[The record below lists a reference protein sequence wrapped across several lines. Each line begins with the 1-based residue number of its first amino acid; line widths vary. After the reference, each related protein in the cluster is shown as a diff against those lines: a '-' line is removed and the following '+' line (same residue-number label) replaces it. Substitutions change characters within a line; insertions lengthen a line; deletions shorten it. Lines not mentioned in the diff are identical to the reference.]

1 MKGYIE
7 HKVKQTSVW
16 STNVLENGAF
26 SEDDIKKSLED
37 IFILKNSID
46 PDRNSYGIIDFPGI
60 QYLLSYTFSDIVD
73 QMLLYCKRETI
84 STYLYSR
91 TNKSFHSH
99 LFKNW
104 IYLSYS
110 NEPQSFWHHH
120 EQLPISVPVP
130 PPGQDKIVAF
140 KGNLTFVF
148 YLSLPDNMEE
158 KGGLIHF
165 TTKEVDKD
173 TQHHKSLK
181 EYTYKP
187 KVGDLIIFPS
197 SLNHFPEQSSDST
210 TRVVLAG
217 NAHFRKNISL
227 I

>member
-37 IFILKNSID
+37 IFKLKNFID
-46 PDRNSYGIIDFPGI
+46 PDRNSHNINISPGI
-60 QYLLSYTFSDIVD
+60 QYMLNYSFSDTVD
-73 QMLLYCKRETI
+73 QMLLYCKKETTN
-84 STYLYSR
+84 TYLHNR

-99 LFKNW
+99 LINNW
-104 IYLSYS
+104 IYIAYS
-110 NEPQSFWHHH
+110 NEPNQFWHHH
-120 EQLPISVPVP
+120 ENLKIEVPEPVTGKERRIP
-130 PPGQDKIVAF
+130 FRGDFTYV
-140 KGNLTFVF
+140 L

-165 TTKEVDKD
+165 TTKDWDKD
-173 TQHHKSLK
+173 TMNDESLI

-187 KVGDLIIFPS
+187 KVGDLIIFPAW
-197 SLNHFPEQSSDST
+197 LNHMPEQSTDPT
-210 TRVVLAG
+210 TRVILGG
-217 NAHFRKNISL
+217 NAHFRKNVSL

>member
-16 STNVLENGAF
+16 ATNVLENGAF
-26 SEDDIKKSLED
+26 SEDDIKKSLEE
-37 IFILKNSID
+37 IFILKNFID
-46 PDRNSYGIIDFPGI
+46 PDRNSHGISISPGI
-60 QYLLSYTFSDIVD
+60 QYLLNFSFSDIVD
-73 QMLLYCKRETI
+73 QMLLYCKKETTN
-84 STYLYSR
+84 TYLHNR

-99 LFKNW
+99 LFNNW
-104 IYLSYS
+104 IYISYT
-110 NEPQSFWHHH
+110 NEPYQFWHDH
-120 EQLPISVPVP
+120 EDLQITSPQPITGKDRRVPFRGDFTYV
-130 PPGQDKIVAF
+130 
-140 KGNLTFVF
+140 L

-165 TTKEVDKD
+165 TTKEVDESKMND
-173 TQHHKSLK
+173 KSIK

-197 SLNHFPEQSSDST
+197 WLSHMPEQSTDPT
-210 TRVVLAG
+210 TRVILGG
-217 NAHFRKNISL
+217 NAHFRKNTSL

>member
-37 IFILKNSID
+37 IFKLKNFID
-46 PDRNSYGIIDFPGI
+46 PDRNSHNINISPGI
-60 QYLLSYTFSDIVD
+60 QYMLNYSFSDTVD
-73 QMLLYCKRETI
+73 QMLLYCKKETTN
-84 STYLYSR
+84 TYLHNR

-99 LFKNW
+99 LINNW
-104 IYLSYS
+104 VYIAYS
-110 NEPQSFWHHH
+110 NEPNQFWHHH
-120 EQLPISVPVP
+120 ENLKIEVPEPVTGKERRIP
-130 PPGQDKIVAF
+130 FRGDFTYV
-140 KGNLTFVF
+140 L

-165 TTKEVDKD
+165 TTKDWDKD
-173 TQHHKSLK
+173 TMNDESLI

-187 KVGDLIIFPS
+187 KVGDLIIFPAW
-197 SLNHFPEQSSDST
+197 LNHMPEQSTDPT
-210 TRVVLAG
+210 TRVILGG
-217 NAHFRKNISL
+217 NAHFRKNVSL

>member
-16 STNVLENGAF
+16 ATNVLENGAF

-37 IFILKNSID
+37 IFILKNFID
-46 PDRNSYGIIDFPGI
+46 PDRKSHNIAISPGI
-60 QYLLSYTFSDIVD
+60 QYMLNYSFSDTVD
-73 QMLLYCKRETI
+73 QMLLYCKKETTN
-84 STYLYSR
+84 TYLHNR

-99 LFKNW
+99 LINNW
-104 IYLSYS
+104 IYISYS
-110 NEPQSFWHHH
+110 NEPNQFWHHH
-120 EQLPISVPVP
+120 ENLQIDVPEPVTGKERRIP
-130 PPGQDKIVAF
+130 FRGDFTYV
-140 KGNLTFVF
+140 L

-165 TTKEVDKD
+165 TTKDFDKD
-173 TQHHKSLK
+173 KMGDKSLL

-187 KVGDLIIFPS
+187 KVGDLIIFPAWLS
-197 SLNHFPEQSSDST
+197 HMPEQSTDPT
-210 TRVVLAG
+210 TRVILGG
-217 NAHFRKNISL
+217 NAHFRKNTSL

>member
-16 STNVLENGAF
+16 ATNVLENGAF
-26 SEDDIKKSLED
+26 SEDDIKKSLEE
-37 IFILKNSID
+37 IFILKNFID
-46 PDRNSYGIIDFPGI
+46 PDRNSHGISISPGI
-60 QYLLSYTFSDIVD
+60 QYLLNFSFSDIVD
-73 QMLLYCKRETI
+73 QMLLYCKKETTN
-84 STYLYSR
+84 TYLHNR

-99 LFKNW
+99 LFNNW
-104 IYLSYS
+104 IYISYTK
-110 NEPQSFWHHH
+110 EPYQFWHDH
-120 EQLPISVPVP
+120 EDLQITSPQPITGKDRRVPFRGDFTYV
-130 PPGQDKIVAF
+130 
-140 KGNLTFVF
+140 L

-165 TTKEVDKD
+165 TTKEVDESKMND
-173 TQHHKSLK
+173 KSIK

-197 SLNHFPEQSSDST
+197 WLSHMPEQSTDPT
-210 TRVVLAG
+210 TRVILGG
-217 NAHFRKNISL
+217 NAHFRKNTSL

>member
-16 STNVLENGAF
+16 ATNVLENGAF

-37 IFILKNSID
+37 IFKLKNFID
-46 PDRNSYGIIDFPGI
+46 PDRTSHNINISPGI
-60 QYLLSYTFSDIVD
+60 QYMLNYSFSDTVD
-73 QMLLYCKRETI
+73 QMLLYCKKETTN
-84 STYLYSR
+84 TYLHNR

-99 LFKNW
+99 LINNW
-104 IYLSYS
+104 VYIAYS
-110 NEPQSFWHHH
+110 NEPNQFWHHH
-120 EQLPISVPVP
+120 ENLKIEVPEPVTGKERRIP
-130 PPGQDKIVAF
+130 FRGDFTYV
-140 KGNLTFVF
+140 L

-165 TTKEVDKD
+165 TTKDWDKD
-173 TQHHKSLK
+173 TMNDKSLT

-187 KVGDLIIFPS
+187 KVGDLIIFPAW
-197 SLNHFPEQSSDST
+197 LNHMPEQSTDPT
-210 TRVVLAG
+210 TRVILGG
-217 NAHFRKNISL
+217 NAHFRKNVSL